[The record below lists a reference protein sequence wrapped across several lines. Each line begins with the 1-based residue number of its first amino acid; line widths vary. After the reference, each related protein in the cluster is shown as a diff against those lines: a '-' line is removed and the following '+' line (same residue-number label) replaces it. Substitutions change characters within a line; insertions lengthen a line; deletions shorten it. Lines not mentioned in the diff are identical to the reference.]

1 MREQGTVEASER
13 VKLEV
18 IDRGKNWVHT
28 TVVDDETGKPVP
40 CRVHS
45 RSSEDIPYA
54 PHGHHAHVNSNT
66 GTWHIEVGGDVRM
79 GQITYAYIDGKCQS
93 WLPHGEVVV
102 DVARGYEYEPLR
114 QKIEIKP
121 GQRDLQLRI
130 KRWCNMNDEGWY
142 SGDSHLHF
150 LSAQGSL
157 TEAQGEDLN
166 VVNLL
171 QSQWGVLFTNIEEF
185 TGGEIATND
194 GNNIVYVSQENR

>member
-40 CRVHS
+40 CRVHF
-45 RSSEDIPYA
+45 RSPEDIPYA

-66 GTWHIEVGGDVRM
+66 GTWHIDVGGDVRM